1 MNSPFLFES
10 STSGPVPRRRFITG
24 LAASAT
30 LLLAGCVKSSRSS
43 SSADPAVSYYTCAMH
58 PSVRSQDPKGHCP
71 ICGMTLVPVYK
82 DSAQGTA
89 AAAPVALA
97 ASSAADTDAN
107 PFHIAPERLQQIGA
121 SSGVVEKREIERP
134 LSAPANVVVDESGLR
149 DINVKSGGYIVKLYA
164 DYVGKPVE
172 LGQPLMTVLV
182 EGWID
187 AQLDYIKAYRSYAR
201 RADGGMPN
209 NNNSQLVFDQI
220 DRLRKRLRVWDLS
233 DTQIADLEKFAV
245 TMNET
250 DLRTG
255 RGLKGTFDVL
265 SPVSGHVM
273 EKNAIEGMRFEAGQS
288 LLKVVDLSTVW
299 VEADFPE
306 DQARYVSPGQE
317 FQISFPALPGKP
329 LSAQVAFINPH
340 LMVETRRQT
349 VRFIVPNPGHVL
361 SPGMYATVEGSQD
374 LGSRLAVPADAVIP
388 TGRRYVVF
396 LDHGGGQLEPKFVQ
410 LGDRYGDFYEVLS
423 GLAENDRVIT
433 SANFLIDAESRVQ
446 GALKTWGETE
456 PPDADP
462 NPNPDLQPSAAPS
475 MPGMPGMPMN

>member
-1 MNSPFLFES
+1 MSMKSQFLSEYS
-10 STSGPVPRRRFITG
+10 DRPLPRRRFIAG
-24 LAASAT
+24 AAASVT
-30 LLLAGCVKSSRSS
+30 LLLAGCVKSGSA
-43 SSADPAVSYYTCAMH
+43 SSAADPNVSYYTCTMH

-71 ICGMTLVPVYK
+71 ICGMNLVPVYK
-82 DSAQGTA
+82 DSAQGAA
-89 AAAPVALA
+89 AAAPAALA
-97 ASSAADTDAN
+97 GATASDTDTN
-107 PFHIAPERLQQIGA
+107 PFNIPPERLQQIGA
-121 SSGVVEKREIERP
+121 SSGVVGMRDMQRP
-134 LSAPANVVVDESGLR
+134 LSAPANVVIDESGLR

-201 RADGGMPN
+201 RSDGGMPN
-209 NNNSQLVFDQI
+209 NSNSLLVFDSI
-220 DRLRKRLRVWDLS
+220 DRMRKRLRVWDMS
-233 DTQIADLEKFAV
+233 DAQIADLEKFAL
-245 TMNET
+245 TMDET

-306 DQARYVSPGQE
+306 DQARYVSMGQE
-317 FQISFPALPGKP
+317 FQISFPAMPGKP
-329 LSAQVAFINPH
+329 LSATVDFINPH
-340 LMVETRRQT
+340 LMADTRRQT
-349 VRFIVPNPGHVL
+349 VRFVVPNPGHAL
-361 SPGMYATVEGSQD
+361 SPGMYATVEGDQD
-374 LGSRLAVPADAVIP
+374 LGSRLAIPADAVIP

-396 LDHGGGQLEPKFVQ
+396 LDHGGGRLEPKLVQ
-410 LGDRYGDFYEVLS
+410 LGERYGDFYEVLS

-446 GALKTWGETE
+446 GALKTWGES
-456 PPDADP
+456 
-462 NPNPDLQPSAAPS
+462 QPSDGDGPTPAVPT
-475 MPGMPGMPMN
+475 P